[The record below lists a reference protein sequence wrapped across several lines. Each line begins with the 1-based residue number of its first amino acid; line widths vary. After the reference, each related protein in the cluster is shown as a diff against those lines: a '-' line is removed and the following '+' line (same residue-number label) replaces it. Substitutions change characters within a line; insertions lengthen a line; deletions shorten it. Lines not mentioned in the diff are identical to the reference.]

1 MSTARILVR
10 PCARKRATRLPPMN
24 PPAPATTTSSLLSF
38 ILISTYYLLII
49 YKHLNSGKQPPP
61 FEANPFCASRALH
74 CNPASRRLSQAEELQ
89 RYQKYKFRSAN
100 QIAAPEAAGLLKEP
114 KEPFEAMLAEPG
126 RCLRDLSGVKIERGS
141 DTDQNRHIEGVPVVE
156 HPALLFWST
165 QAHPEYVRTGAI
177 NQGNLFGVFCRS

>member
-100 QIAAPEAAGLLKEP
+100 QIAAPEAAGGPEG
-114 KEPFEAMLAEPG
+114 AEKDIETQPPG
-126 RCLRDLSGVKIERGS
+126 PGG
-141 DTDQNRHIEGVPVVE
+141 
-156 HPALLFWST
+156 
-165 QAHPEYVRTGAI
+165 
-177 NQGNLFGVFCRS
+177 